1 MKHDRNEI
9 RSWQRTYSTRIFIP
23 FVVNDSERE
32 VIQKR
37 SNVRVYGARFIVEA
51 ITRSLRFELD
61 DRWTRKVLVVSLKYL
76 KSSCSLYNISLYK

>member
-1 MKHDRNEI
+1 MTHDRNEI

-61 DRWTRKVLVVSLKYL
+61 EEGI
-76 KSSCSLYNISLYK
+76 SSILEIS